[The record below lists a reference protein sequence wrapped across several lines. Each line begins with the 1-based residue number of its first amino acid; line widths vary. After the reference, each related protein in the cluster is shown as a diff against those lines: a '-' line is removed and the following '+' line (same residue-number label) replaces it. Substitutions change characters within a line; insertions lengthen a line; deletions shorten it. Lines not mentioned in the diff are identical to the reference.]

1 MVSASEGE
9 HPRVTRSPAMNTT
22 IAAAASNL
30 FRLDRKGVIRF
41 CTGQR
46 ARAAEIQSVEV
57 NIRRNTGSSFP
68 LWMGWLVA
76 GLIVNGTMGASNNGR
91 DYDALQGLLCGAG
104 LFGGP
109 VAILIYR
116 NRKGVFL
123 DVEGSGSRIAS
134 IEIGNY
140 NPAVEAKAFALA
152 DELIELAE
160 DNA

>member
-1 MVSASEGE
+1 
-9 HPRVTRSPAMNTT
+9 MNTT
-22 IAAAASNL
+22 IAAAASSL
-30 FRLDRKGVIRF
+30 FRLDRRGVIRF

-57 NIRRNTGSSFP
+57 NIRRNTGSSLP
-68 LWMGWLVA
+68 LWIGWLVA
-76 GLIVNGTMGASNNGR
+76 GLIVNGAMGASNNGK
-91 DYDALQGLLCGAG
+91 DYNALQGLLCSAG

-109 VAILIYR
+109 VAIMLYR

-123 DVEGSGSRIAS
+123 DVEGSGSRITS
-134 IEIGNY
+134 IEVGGN

-152 DELIELAE
+152 DELIGLAE

>member
-1 MVSASEGE
+1 
-9 HPRVTRSPAMNTT
+9 MNST
-22 IAAAASNL
+22 AARAASSL
-30 FRLDRKGVIRF
+30 FRVDRKGVIRF

-57 NIRRNTGSSFP
+57 NIRRNTGSSLP

-76 GLIVNGTMGASNNGR
+76 GLIVNGTMGASNGGK
-91 DYDALQGLLCGAG
+91 DYNPMQGAISGAG
-104 LFGGP
+104 LIAGP
-109 VAILIYR
+109 TLILAYR

-134 IEIGNY
+134 IEVGNY
-140 NPAVEAKAFALA
+140 NPAVEAQAFALA

>member
-1 MVSASEGE
+1 
-9 HPRVTRSPAMNTT
+9 
-22 IAAAASNL
+22 
-30 FRLDRKGVIRF
+30 
-41 CTGQR
+41 
-46 ARAAEIQSVEV
+46 
-57 NIRRNTGSSFP
+57 
-68 LWMGWLVA
+68 MGWLVA
-76 GLIVNGTMGASNNGR
+76 GLIVNGTMCASYNGK
-91 DYDALQGLLCGAG
+91 DYNALQGLLCGAG

-134 IEIGNY
+134 IEVGSN
-140 NPAVEAKAFALA
+140 NPAVEARAFALA

>member
-1 MVSASEGE
+1 
-9 HPRVTRSPAMNTT
+9 MNTT
-22 IAAAASNL
+22 ITAAASSL
-30 FRLDRKGVIRF
+30 FRLDRKGIIRF

-57 NIRRNTGSSFP
+57 NIRRNTGSSLP

-76 GLIVNGTMGASNNGR
+76 GLIVNGAMGASNNGKE
-91 DYDALQGLLCGAG
+91 YNALQGLLCNAG

-109 VAILIYR
+109 VAIMVYR

-123 DVEGSGSRIAS
+123 DVEGSGSRITS
-134 IEIGNY
+134 LEVGNY

-152 DELIELAE
+152 DELIGLAE